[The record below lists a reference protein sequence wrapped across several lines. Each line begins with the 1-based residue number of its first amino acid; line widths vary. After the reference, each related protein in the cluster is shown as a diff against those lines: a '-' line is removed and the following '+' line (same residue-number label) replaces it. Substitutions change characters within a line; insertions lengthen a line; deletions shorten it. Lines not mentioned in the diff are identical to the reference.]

1 MLAHCLSLLV
11 YFLNFLMLLHV
22 GLLIGH
28 KIVGVGMI
36 LEDGAAHSVDSS
48 ENAFKTAAI
57 GAMRTCM

>member
-1 MLAHCLSLLV
+1 
-11 YFLNFLMLLHV
+11 MLLHV